1 MEKCTYCVQRIEE
14 SKIAQRVRVGTGTGD
29 LRIPRD
35 SFTSACAQACP
46 NEAIVFGDVADPES
60 RVSQIK
66 KQDRN
71 YRLLQYLN
79 VNTRTSYLARIRNPN
94 PKMPDA
100 HLIGVASPVEKHHS
114 TTEGHEYEDQHNKGK
129 LKPHSDREPKGE
141 ESPAH

>member
-1 MEKCTYCVQRIEE
+1 VQRIEE
-14 SKIAQRVRVGTGTGD
+14 AKIAQHVRVGTSGGD

-46 NEAIVFGDVADPES
+46 NDAIVFGDVADPES
-60 RVSQIK
+60 RVSKMKQ
-66 KQDRN
+66 QDRN

-100 HLIGVASPVEKHHS
+100 HLIAVASPVEKEH
-114 TTEGHEYEDQHNKGK
+114 TENVKHEYEGQHDKGK
-129 LKPHSDREPKGE
+129 LNPNSDREPKGE
-141 ESPAH
+141 ESPAP

>member
-1 MEKCTYCVQRIEE
+1 MQRIEDA
-14 SKIAQRVRVGTGTGD
+14 KIAHHVRVGTGGGD

-46 NEAIVFGDVADPES
+46 NEAIVFGDIADPES
-60 RVSQIK
+60 RVSKMKQ
-66 KQDRN
+66 QDRN

-100 HLIGVASPVEKHHS
+100 NLIGVASPVEKES
-114 TTEGHEYEDQHNKGK
+114 TRNSKHEYEEQPDKGK
-129 LKPHSDREPKGE
+129 
-141 ESPAH
+141 